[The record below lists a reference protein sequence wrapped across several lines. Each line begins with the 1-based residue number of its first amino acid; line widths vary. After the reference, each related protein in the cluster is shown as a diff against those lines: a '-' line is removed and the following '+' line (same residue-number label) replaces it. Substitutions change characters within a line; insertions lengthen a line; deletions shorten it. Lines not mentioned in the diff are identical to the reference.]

1 MVVVEISIPNS
12 SDVKTLEWKG
22 RGVAAAAPT
31 RKVSIE
37 KYEQYEKY
45 EKYEQYEKSV
55 AVHNIICYARLW
67 YGMFLW

>member
-1 MVVVEISIPNS
+1 M
-12 SDVKTLEWKG
+12 KG